1 MVQKIMSAKA
11 TVDQVPQQQNKERG
25 ILRHMYYH
33 MTRRQPKP
41 AWTCFMYRNAARP
54 KAYNIMWMM
63 MNQKL
68 STVDRL
74 TRWGLEVD
82 KTCVLCKNADETIEH
97 LFLQCQFARKL
108 WEKVLRML
116 EHQGTIPMVWE
127 QFQQWFVQNGK
138 GKRATEQVFKTMITE
153 GIYGLWIERNNR
165 IFEKKSRKE
174 ESIVKEIACVS

>member
-1 MVQKIMSAKA
+1 
-11 TVDQVPQQQNKERG
+11 
-25 ILRHMYYH
+25 MYS
-33 MTRRQPKP
+33 
-41 AWTCFMYRNAARP
+41 NAVRP

-97 LFLQCQFARKL
+97 LFLQCQFAGKL

-116 EHQGTIPMVWE
+116 EHQGTIPIVWE
-127 QFQQWFVQNGK
+127 QFQQWCVQNGK
-138 GKRATEQVFKTMITE
+138 GKRATTQVFKTVITE

-165 IFEKKSRKE
+165 IFEKKSSKE
-174 ESIVKEIACVS
+174 ESIVKEIACVTIARIATIISKLYFN